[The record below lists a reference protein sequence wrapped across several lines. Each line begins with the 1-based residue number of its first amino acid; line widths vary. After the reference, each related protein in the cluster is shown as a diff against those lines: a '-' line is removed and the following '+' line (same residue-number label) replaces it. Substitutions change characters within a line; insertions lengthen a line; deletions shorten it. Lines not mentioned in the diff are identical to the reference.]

1 MTRFGVMKHLHL
13 LEEAGLVTTRR
24 ERREK
29 LHDLNAVP
37 IRLIHDRWIGKYR
50 KTRAA
55 ALAELKLDLEEEEM
69 RTVDTRPAQVYTVFI
84 RAPRERVWEA
94 MTKPEFTHKYMYD
107 SETMSTWKP
116 GSELH
121 WTEHGTGRSLVDGEV
136 IAYEPP
142 SRLVYSWVVKY
153 DESMTAEGP
162 SRVTWELE
170 DKEDG
175 ITKLTVIHDDFPSGR
190 GMALSRLVRTPVEVH
205 VVQARI
211 DAVG

>member
-1 MTRFGVMKHLHL
+1 M
-13 LEEAGLVTTRR
+13 
-24 ERREK
+24 
-29 LHDLNAVP
+29 
-37 IRLIHDRWIGKYR
+37 R
-50 KTRAA
+50 K
-55 ALAELKLDLEEEEM
+55 
-69 RTVDTRPAQVYTVFI
+69 V
-84 RAPRERVWEA
+84 
-94 MTKPEFTHKYMYD
+94 
-107 SETMSTWKP
+107 
-116 GSELH
+116 
-121 WTEHGTGRSLVDGEV
+121 
-136 IAYEPP
+136 AYEPP